1 MKLLKNKD
9 KTNLTHLNKELN
21 YIQGYWFDIITATKE
36 HIGNI
41 TGYKIHIPL
50 LVNDL
55 LTTCHSFDEFKKVSP
70 LCSSLLEYLYENL
83 KMLEGHN
90 GYLYF
95 LNNLYIKEEF
105 INTRKEEY
113 ALMLLQDKMDVII
126 YSYGHTE
133 DFDPY
138 AKQDKTLDRREE
150 HERMLF
156 KKGWMQESAN
166 NFFIYIDD
174 LKNKQR
180 YKNPPYLTINE
191 SPFEHWVKS
200 QGRNW
205 ANSLWKGVI
214 NQTKFADHWKKM
226 RFYYNIS
233 TLPED
238 NNPVPNDFLR
248 ELNIINFIEYK
259 PIIEGDEHDYETDE
273 PPIERALIVKYKQ
286 RMHCISYTK
295 IEIDDIE
302 CKELRFGI
310 LDEEDSLVKSE
321 EDLTVENEE
330 DLSFNFDSSLDEPFN
345 YNVEVWLIDFF
356 TEFIERMYNQYIED
370 IKKPKSFFFYALNWG
385 VQINLKKTPLL

>member
-9 KTNLTHLNKELN
+9 KTSLTRLNKELN
-21 YIQGYWFDIITATKE
+21 YIQGYWFDIVTATKE

-55 LTTCHSFDEFKKVSP
+55 LTTCHSFDEFEKVSP
-70 LCSSLLEYLYENL
+70 LCSGLLEYLYENL

-105 INTRKEEY
+105 INTRKEEH

-126 YSYGHTE
+126 YSYAHTE

-138 AKQDKTLDRREE
+138 AKQDKTLDRQEE
-150 HERMLF
+150 HEKMLF

-166 NFFIYIDD
+166 NFFIYVGD

-180 YKNPPYLTINE
+180 YKNPPYLTINK

-214 NQTKFADHWKKM
+214 NQTKFAEHWKKM
-226 RFYYNIS
+226 RFYYDIS
-233 TLPED
+233 TLPGD
-238 NNPVPNDFLR
+238 NNPVPNAFLR
-248 ELNIINFIEYK
+248 ELNIINFIEYE
-259 PIIEGDEHDYETDE
+259 PVIEGDEYDPEINEH
-273 PPIERALIVKYKQ
+273 PNERALIVKYKQ
-286 RMHCISYTK
+286 RMYCISYTE
-295 IEIDDIE
+295 IETNGIE
-302 CKELRFGI
+302 CKELRFGV
-310 LDEEDSLVKSE
+310 LNE
-321 EDLTVENEE
+321 EDLLVENEE
-330 DLSFNFDSSLDEPFN
+330 DLSFDFDSSLDEPFN
-345 YNVEVWLIDFF
+345 HNVEIWLIDFF
-356 TEFIERMYNQYIED
+356 TEFIERMHNQYIED
-370 IKKPKSFFFYALNWG
+370 IKKPKSFFFYALNG
-385 VQINLKKTPLL
+385 GTQINLQITPLL